1 MTTPAFGLRME
12 KYARHVSPQYVE
24 FLKRQNL
31 ALDIGRA
38 ERAAVYDQDG
48 KQYIDCIAGYGN
60 LNVGHNHPAI
70 IDAVVEEIRSPRPF
84 NWPFL
89 SEAQTRLAEKLAQV
103 APGDLTCS
111 LIVNSGS
118 EAVES
123 ALKLVRLATGKHR
136 VISARGGWHG
146 FTLGALSVSEPSL
159 CRSFNPLLEG
169 MAHVPFGDLAAMEQ
183 AMDHQTGTVIIE
195 PIQAESG
202 AVVPPAGYLRD
213 VAALCKRKNIVL
225 ILDEIKTGMG
235 KTGRLF
241 ACEHEGAVPDILLL
255 GKALGG
261 GVMPIGAVV
270 ARKGLWG
277 KFGLSFPMSSSSAS
291 GNAPACAAG
300 LATLE
305 VIESERLCEQAALM
319 GERALGVLGEF
330 VGKFSPVV
338 TGTSGRGLL
347 IALHT
352 DGLRSA
358 SRIVSDCAQNG
369 VLLMTAFCDRTRVL
383 FEPPLCIT
391 AEQLDFALDVL
402 RRVLKGICADRS

>member
-1 MTTPAFGLRME
+1 MTNPEFALRME
-12 KYARHVSPQYVE
+12 RYARHVSAQYVE
-24 FLKRQNL
+24 FLKRQGL
-31 ALDIGRA
+31 ALDIVRA
-38 ERAAVYDQDG
+38 ERAVVYDRDG
-48 KQYIDCIAGYGN
+48 KRYIDCIAGYGN
-60 LNVGHNHPAI
+60 LNVGHNHPRV

-89 SEAQTRLAEKLAQV
+89 SDAQTRLAEKLAQV

-123 ALKLVRLATGKHR
+123 ALKLVRLATGKNR
-136 VISARGGWHG
+136 VISTHGGWHG

-159 CRSFNPLLEG
+159 CRNFAPLLDG
-169 MAHVPFGDLAAMEQ
+169 VTHVPYGDVAAVEQ
-183 AMDHQTGTVIIE
+183 VMDERTGAVIIE

-202 AVVPPAGYLRD
+202 AVVPPAGYLRAIAD
-213 VAALCKRKNIVL
+213 LCTRRNIVL
-225 ILDEIKTGMG
+225 ILDEIKTGIG

-241 ACEHEGAVPDILLL
+241 AFEYENAIPDILLV

-261 GVMPIGAVV
+261 GVMPIGALI
-270 ARKGLWG
+270 ARSSLWG
-277 KFGLSFPMSSSSAS
+277 KFGLSFPMSSSSAA
-291 GNAPACAAG
+291 GNAPACVAG

-305 VIESERLCEQAALM
+305 VVETERLCAQAARM
-319 GERALGVLGEF
+319 GERALAAFGEF
-330 VGKFSPVV
+330 VREFSPIVK
-338 TGTSGRGLL
+338 GASGRGLL

-358 SRIVSDCAQNG
+358 SRIVSGCAKRG
-369 VLLMTAFCDRTRVL
+369 LLVMTAFCDRTRIL

-391 AEQLDFALDVL
+391 AEQTDFALNVL
-402 RRVLKGICADRS
+402 RQVLEDISADHD